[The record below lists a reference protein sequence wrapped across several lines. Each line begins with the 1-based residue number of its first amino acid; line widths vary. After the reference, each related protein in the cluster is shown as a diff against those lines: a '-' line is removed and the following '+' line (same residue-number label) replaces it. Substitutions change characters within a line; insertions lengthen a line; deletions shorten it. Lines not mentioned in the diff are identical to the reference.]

1 MSWTSFFEV
10 VLQNK
15 QSVLRQLHVQSPLL
29 NSLYLPPFYSTV
41 LHRTFKT
48 CTRFCV
54 HVFFPV
60 FLPENLTSSPAGSSF
75 AVFCFY
81 HFLRCTK
88 KAWKHMHPHVGKGLN
103 AKRALFE
110 PSNYTPQ
117 HQLHQLQTWPKT
129 GFRTGFLFFG
139 LLLCSVREP
148 SSTFGFLRGLWST
161 STPRSLHLE
170 KPRLLKRA
178 KILGITKTK
187 SQKASIE
194 HSSV

>member
-1 MSWTSFFEV
+1 MSWTSLFKV

-60 FLPENLTSSPAGSSF
+60 FLPENRTSSPACSSF

-88 KAWKHMHPHVGKGLN
+88 KAWKHMHPRAEKGLN
-103 AKRALFE
+103 AKRALFK
-110 PSNYTPQ
+110 PSNSTPQ
-117 HQLHQLQTWPKT
+117 
-129 GFRTGFLFFG
+129 
-139 LLLCSVREP
+139 
-148 SSTFGFLRGLWST
+148 T
-161 STPRSLHLE
+161 STPSSKHDRKPVSARASYSSGSYRAVSERPAARSGFFGAFGQLQLGE
-170 KPRLLKRA
+170 VCTSKSLDYLNELKY
-178 KILGITKTK
+178 
-187 SQKASIE
+187 
-194 HSSV
+194 